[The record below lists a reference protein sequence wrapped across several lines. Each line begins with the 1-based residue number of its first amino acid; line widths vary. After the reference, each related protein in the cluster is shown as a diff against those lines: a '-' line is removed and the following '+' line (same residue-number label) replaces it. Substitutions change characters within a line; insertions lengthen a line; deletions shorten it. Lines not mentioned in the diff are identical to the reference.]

1 MTALIDTNI
10 LLDFIQHR
18 EHFSSSERILTLC
31 AERKLNGFMAA
42 HSVPNIFY
50 ILRKGFS
57 DDERRSIL
65 LSLIELVPVVNVDQ
79 MKIESALRQKSFADF
94 EDCLQ
99 SKCAEKIGADYII
112 TRNISD
118 YSDSNVQP
126 IFPDDFLKEVIG

>member
-1 MTALIDTNI
+1 M
-10 LLDFIQHR
+10 
-18 EHFSSSERILTLC
+18 
-31 AERKLNGFMAA
+31 
-42 HSVPNIFY
+42 
-50 ILRKGFS
+50 
-57 DDERRSIL
+57 

-112 TRNISD
+112 TRNVSD